1 MAKNIVNPSKKRKFP
16 GSKKNDDA
24 RKTNFKSTF
33 KPGVKQVV
41 REKLNDGV
49 FIYNEDLNVS
59 KLAESLNLSPAEI
72 VKFLFLEGKMV
83 TINSVLN
90 DELIGLV
97 CLNFGYDFK
106 KEKVVDV
113 VNFEDLEIEDKK
125 VDLKERPPVVT
136 IMGHVDHGKTTLLDT
151 IRNARVADGEFGG
164 ITQHIGAYQIDLN
177 GNKITFLDT
186 PGHAA
191 FTSMRARGSQVT
203 DIVIIVVAADDGV
216 MPQTREAIDHAKAA
230 KVPIIVAINKIDKP
244 GVDPEKVKFPLADLD
259 LMPEEWGGKT
269 IYRNISA
276 KVGTG
281 IKELLETIITVA
293 EISELKANPD
303 RYAIGTVIEAE
314 LTKTKGPVTTLLIQN
329 GTLNV
334 GDSIVVGASFGRV
347 RQMNDDIG
355 KMLKTAGPST
365 PVVITGLNEVP
376 NAGDKF
382 MAFKDER
389 QAKAVADKRMIK
401 KKEDERK
408 GSSALSLDD
417 LYGQISSGNVS
428 TINLVIKADVS
439 GSAEAVKQTLDK
451 LKING
456 VKIDIIRCQAG
467 QITESDILLAE
478 ASKAIVY
485 GFNIRPDAA
494 IKQLADERKVEI
506 RLHRVIYALVE
517 EMEKAMKGKLKP
529 EFKEVVTGQAEV
541 RQLFKVSK
549 VGTIAGAYVTNGFIK
564 SGSKIRVLRDGL
576 IIYEGKLSSLKRF
589 QNDVKEV
596 ALNYECGIT
605 VDKFNDLKEKDI
617 IEAYLDEEIKR
628 D

>member
-1 MAKNIVNPSKKRKFP
+1 
-16 GSKKNDDA
+16 
-24 RKTNFKSTF
+24 
-33 KPGVKQVV
+33 
-41 REKLNDGV
+41 
-49 FIYNEDLNVS
+49 
-59 KLAESLNLSPAEI
+59 
-72 VKFLFLEGKMV
+72 
-83 TINSVLN
+83 
-90 DELIGLV
+90 
-97 CLNFGYDFK
+97 
-106 KEKVVDV
+106 
-113 VNFEDLEIEDKK
+113 
-125 VDLKERPPVVT
+125 
-136 IMGHVDHGKTTLLDT
+136 
-151 IRNARVADGEFGG
+151 
-164 ITQHIGAYQIDLN
+164 
-177 GNKITFLDT
+177 
-186 PGHAA
+186 
-191 FTSMRARGSQVT
+191 
-203 DIVIIVVAADDGV
+203 

-230 KVPIIVAINKIDKP
+230 KVPIIVAINKIDKS

-293 EISELKANPD
+293 EVSELKANPD

-347 RQMNDDIG
+347 RQMNDDVG

-417 LYGQISSGNVS
+417 LYGKINSGDLA

-451 LKING
+451 LKISG
-456 VKIDIIRCQAG
+456 AKMDIIRCQAG

-494 IKQLADERKVEI
+494 IKQLAAERKVEI

-549 VGTIAGAYVTNGFIK
+549 VGTIAGAYVTSGFIK

-576 IIYEGKLSSLKRF
+576 IIYEGKLSTLKRF

>member
-1 MAKNIVNPSKKRKFP
+1 
-16 GSKKNDDA
+16 
-24 RKTNFKSTF
+24 
-33 KPGVKQVV
+33 
-41 REKLNDGV
+41 
-49 FIYNEDLNVS
+49 
-59 KLAESLNLSPAEI
+59 
-72 VKFLFLEGKMV
+72 
-83 TINSVLN
+83 
-90 DELIGLV
+90 
-97 CLNFGYDFK
+97 
-106 KEKVVDV
+106 
-113 VNFEDLEIEDKK
+113 
-125 VDLKERPPVVT
+125 
-136 IMGHVDHGKTTLLDT
+136 
-151 IRNARVADGEFGG
+151 
-164 ITQHIGAYQIDLN
+164 
-177 GNKITFLDT
+177 
-186 PGHAA
+186 
-191 FTSMRARGSQVT
+191 
-203 DIVIIVVAADDGV
+203 